1 MLSIAVC
8 ELQRIAV
15 DASFNF
21 RFKMLNELINF
32 GIRYILIDIVTRF
45 LFDSFSR
52 FLISPH
58 NKNLII

>member
-52 FLISPH
+52 FF
-58 NKNLII
+58 N